1 MEAAHGWVDIRFVKF
16 KVEDLKSQIFIFLLQ
31 LSKFFGESVG
41 LLLSLLSG
49 DSCAFAIF
57 DETVLR
63 LREDTAHL
71 DQSLDRDNVE
81 VNHEE
86 ANLQGL
92 WIKLINIGGDGLGV
106 LSWRA
111 KKGKDVNKLRHYK

>member
-1 MEAAHGWVDIRFVKF
+1 MEAAHGRVDVRFVKF

-31 LSKFFGESVG
+31 LSKLFGESVG

-49 DSCAFAIF
+49 DSGAFAIF

-71 DQSLDRDNVE
+71 DQSLDGHNVE
-81 VNHEE
+81 VNQEE
-86 ANLQGL
+86 ANLQSL
-92 WIKLINIGGDGLGV
+92 
-106 LSWRA
+106 
-111 KKGKDVNKLRHYK
+111 